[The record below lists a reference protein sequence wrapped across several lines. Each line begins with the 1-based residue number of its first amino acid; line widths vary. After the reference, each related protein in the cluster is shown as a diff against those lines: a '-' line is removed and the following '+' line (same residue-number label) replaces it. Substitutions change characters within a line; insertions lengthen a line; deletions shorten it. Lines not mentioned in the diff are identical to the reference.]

1 MGEIA
6 MAFETWA
13 AFAAASIA
21 LPLIPGPAIL
31 LVAAFVGLALNA
43 TAYALLAGRLS
54 GAVAR
59 PGMRRGFNR
68 LGGAMLVGAGLA
80 TATLRRA

>member
-1 MGEIA
+1 

-21 LPLIPGPAIL
+21 LPLIPGPTIL
-31 LVAAFVGLALNA
+31 LVATFVGLAALNA
-43 TAYALLAGRLS
+43 LAYALLAGRLS
-54 GAVAR
+54 GAVTR

-68 LGGAMLVGAGLA
+68 MDGAMLVGAGLA